1 MMSRWILMM
10 ALAMLAGCDAPEPSA
25 PVGFAGLGS
34 EAEGFSAVTQGKSL
48 HFPTDFAAHP
58 DYRIE
63 WWYVTANLTD
73 ERGKQW
79 GAQWTL
85 FRQAMTPQTDD
96 QAQDGWQSAQVWLG
110 HAALTHAGGHRHADR
125 LARGGIGQAGVRSEP
140 FQAWIDDWSLA
151 GDASAQL
158 SPLRVRAAAEAF
170 RYDLRLQADHPLVL
184 HGDRGFSR
192 KSDRGQASW
201 YYSQPFFQVDG
212 EIEWQGE
219 QHQVSGVAWLDRE
232 WSSQPLA
239 ADQQGWDWFSLH
251 LQDGS
256 KLMLFRLR
264 SDDGSHFHSGTWI
277 APDGT
282 ATPLDQQAIRMTPL
296 QQSDVA
302 GRTLPTR
309 WRLQV
314 AGKDLDIEVRALNER
329 AWMGTG
335 IPYWE
340 GPISFVGSHAG
351 VGYLEMTGY

>member
-1 MMSRWILMM
+1 MMPRWILPL
-10 ALAMLAGCDAPEPSA
+10 ALVILAGCDSPQPAA

-34 EAEGFSAVTQGKSL
+34 EAEGFSAVTRGESL
-48 HFPTDFAAHP
+48 RFPADFAAHP
-58 DYRIE
+58 GYRIE

-73 ERGKQW
+73 ESGKQW

-85 FRQAMTPQTDD
+85 FRQALAPQTEE

-110 HAALTHAGGHRHADR
+110 HAALTHAAGHRHADR
-125 LARGGIGQAGVRSEP
+125 LGRGGTGQAGVRAAP

-151 GDASAQL
+151 GNVDGRL
-158 SPLRVRAAAEAF
+158 SPLQVRAAGDGFSYE
-170 RYDLRLQADHPLVL
+170 LSLQAEGPLVL
-184 HGDRGFSR
+184 HGEGGFSR
-192 KSDRGQASW
+192 KSERGQASW
-201 YYSQPFFQVDG
+201 YYSQPFYQVDG
-212 EIEWQGE
+212 EIQWQG
-219 QHQVSGVAWLDRE
+219 QRHQVSGRAWLDRE

-251 LQDGS
+251 LADGN
-256 KLMLFRLR
+256 KVMLFRLR

-277 APDGT
+277 NPDGT
-282 ATPLDQQAIRMTPL
+282 AEPLDEEAVGMAAL
-296 QQSDVA
+296 QQSKVA

-309 WRLQV
+309 WRLRV
-314 AGKDLDIEVRALNER
+314 PGRGLDIEVRALNEQ

-340 GPISFVGSHAG
+340 GPISVTGSHTG

>member
-1 MMSRWILMM
+1 M
-10 ALAMLAGCDAPEPSA
+10 ALLLLAACDGADPPAPA
-25 PVGFAGLGS
+25 GFAGLGS
-34 EAEGFSAVTQGKSL
+34 EAEGFSAVQPGESL
-48 HFPTDFAAHP
+48 SFPADFAAHP

-73 ERGKQW
+73 EQGKQW

-85 FRQAMTPQTDD
+85 FRQAMAPQDPE
-96 QAQDGWQSAQVWLG
+96 QAQNGWQSAQVWLG
-110 HAALTHAGGHRHADR
+110 HAALSHAGGHQHADS
-125 LARGGIGQAGVRSEP
+125 LARGGIGQAGVRAEP
-140 FQAWIDDWSLA
+140 FQAWIDDWSLTGEA
-151 GDASAQL
+151 DIHL
-158 SPLRVRAAAEAF
+158 SPLRVKAAADDF
-170 RYDLRLQADHPLVL
+170 SYDLKLQSDRPLVL
-184 HGDRGFSR
+184 HGENGFSR
-192 KSDRGQASW
+192 KSNLGQASW
-201 YYSQPFFQVDG
+201 YYSQPFFQVAG

-219 QHQVSGVAWLDRE
+219 QRRVTGVAWLDRE

-277 APDGT
+277 TPQGA
-282 ATPLDQQAIRMTPL
+282 AEPLDQRAIRMTPL
-296 QQSDVA
+296 QQTAVA

-309 WRLQV
+309 WRLQIP
-314 AGKDLDIEVRALNER
+314 GKNLDIEASALNKQ

-340 GPISFVGSHAG
+340 GPVTFTGSHTG